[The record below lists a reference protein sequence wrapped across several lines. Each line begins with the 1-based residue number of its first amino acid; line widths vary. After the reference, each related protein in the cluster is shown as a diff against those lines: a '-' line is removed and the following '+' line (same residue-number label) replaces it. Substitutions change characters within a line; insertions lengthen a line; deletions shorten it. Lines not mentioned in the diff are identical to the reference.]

1 MFNKPIV
8 LSPRNGRIYTQ
19 EEFKEEFKGKV
30 ADEFKFALVN
40 IQDPIELTHN
50 ITYNVNQNYLK
61 NLRSQSMRVICN
73 LKFDPTQPIVAMFSK
88 KAPRPE
94 PSKAGDEA
102 MEEDE
107 PAEKRKKVN

>member
-1 MFNKPIV
+1 
-8 LSPRNGRIYTQ
+8 
-19 EEFKEEFKGKV
+19 
-30 ADEFKFALVN
+30 
-40 IQDPIELTHN
+40 
-50 ITYNVNQNYLK
+50 
-61 NLRSQSMRVICN
+61 MRVICN

-88 KAPRPE
+88 KAPKPE